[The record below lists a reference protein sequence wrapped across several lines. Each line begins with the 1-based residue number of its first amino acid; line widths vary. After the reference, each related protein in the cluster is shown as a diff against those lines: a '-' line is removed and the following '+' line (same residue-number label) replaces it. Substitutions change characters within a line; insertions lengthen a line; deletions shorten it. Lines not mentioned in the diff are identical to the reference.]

1 MNEPE
6 ALPLA
11 VVIYDPGFEIE
22 PVLGEAVENLGRV
35 GGISVGG
42 VVPRWGRPLP
52 NDRREMLLEEIG
64 SGVITP
70 ISQDLGP
77 GADSCILD
85 TDGLTR
91 GRLAI
96 SAAIAQ
102 GVDVVFVGKFAKQE
116 AAGGGVREE
125 IAEALGAGIPTIVA
139 MRETQIEAWA
149 AFAGDDWTRLAPSV
163 PAIVSWARAVAGKG

>member
-1 MNEPE
+1 MTASD

-11 VVIYDPGFEIE
+11 AVIYEPGREIE
-22 PVLGEAVENLGRV
+22 PVLGDAIEALGR
-35 GGISVGG
+35 GGKVRIGG
-42 VVPRWGRPLP
+42 VVPRWGRPLS

-64 SGVITP
+64 SGVAMT

-91 GRLAI
+91 SRLAI
-96 SAAIAQ
+96 SAAVAR

-125 IAEALGAGIPTIVA
+125 IGEALSAGIPTLVA
-139 MRETQIEAWA
+139 LREAQLEAWSS
-149 AFAGDDWTRLAPSV
+149 FAGDDWTRLDPTVES
-163 PAIVSWARAVAGKG
+163 IVSWAVAIAEKG